1 MVLDDEESG
10 SVTVTSGVPQGSVL
24 GPKII
29 VDIYI
34 QCRNFRQRAENQY
47 SIHSVVIYLT
57 LFSFS
62 QPLMATA
69 GGMVCELSLLLAIF
83 STNIL
88 P

>member
-34 QCRNFRQRAENQY
+34 YNAEIFVKEQRINT
-47 SIHSVVIYLT
+47 V
-57 LFSFS
+57 F
-62 QPLMATA
+62 
-69 GGMVCELSLLLAIF
+69 
-83 STNIL
+83 IL
-88 P
+88 WSYI